1 MYLDEFYKLMPQ
13 LLQAPLG
20 GIEAQFKLAPAY
32 RSKYDLDIIKS
43 SQPKQAAVL
52 ILLYPDIENKIRF
65 VLTKRPDYSGDHAN
79 QISFTGGKKSILDT
93 DLSATAMRET
103 EEEIGIQIKRSQI
116 FKTLTEVYIPPS
128 NFLVQPY
135 LALVSETPIFKPNYE
150 VEKILTPFLSELI
163 NPKIIQQDVSSKNGI
178 IRKSHGF
185 ILENEFVWGATAMI
199 LSEIKDLF
207 DKIYK

>member
-1 MYLDEFYKLMPQ
+1 
-13 LLQAPLG
+13 
-20 GIEAQFKLAPAY
+20 
-32 RSKYDLDIIKS
+32 
-43 SQPKQAAVL
+43 
-52 ILLYPDIENKIRF
+52 
-65 VLTKRPDYSGDHAN
+65 
-79 QISFTGGKKSILDT
+79 
-93 DLSATAMRET
+93 MRET

-163 NPKIIQQDVSSKNGI
+163 NPKIIQQDVRSKNGI
-178 IRKSHGF
+178 FRKSHGF